1 MRANEIC
8 LFTNTFILSVS
19 LVIDFHYVNCI
30 IERDEHIDFI
40 VHQVLHRPT
49 RECIAELAN

>member
-40 VHQVLHRPT
+40 VHQVLHRAT